1 MKRLVM
7 MIVCFGILL
16 LGGYS
21 AEAQTN
27 KNSRAIRKE
36 NRKALRS
43 EYKHRTRGETRF
55 KIDRERISRQNYK
68 QRKKMDRA
76 ARKQN
81 RVRNYDA
88 NALGGVFDGM

>member
-7 MIVCFGILL
+7 MIACFGLVL
-16 LGGYS
+16 LGGYT

-27 KNSRAIRKE
+27 RDSRAIRKE

-43 EYKHRTRGETRF
+43 EYKQRTRGETRI
-55 KIDRERISRQNYK
+55 KIDRERMDRQNFK

-88 NALGGVFDGM
+88 NALGGVFDGL